1 MPGASPHLSRI
12 AMVYVIVT
20 IPIRFHHST
29 TPFFLRL
36 VIAKSPLQIY
46 IELMNYEVR
55 GASSINGSFRVPG
68 DKSISHRALIFSSL
82 ADGQSEIHGISSGGD
97 VNSTMN
103 CLSQLGV
110 RIERKNGAVKI
121 LGKGKSSYSSPR
133 SVLDAG
139 NSGTTMRLLTGILAG
154 QKFESTI
161 TGDETLRR
169 RPMQRIVEPLSQMGA
184 NIVFSYNMTAPLKIF
199 PAGNL
204 HGIKYELPLPSAQV
218 KSAILLAGMF
228 AEGETTVVE
237 QVESRDHTERMLKLT
252 KVKTPSGFETRI
264 SCDYVVEPMEYDVA
278 GDISSAAFFLAAAA
292 ILQNSSVTVTG
303 VTLNPTRTGFLD
315 VLVMMGAKVEI
326 ENIRETAGEPIGDVT
341 VAHSELNGVEISGS
355 MIPRLIDELPIIG
368 VMAAFAKGDSV
379 VHDAHD
385 LRRKESDRIVAV
397 VDNLEAMGAEVS
409 ELDDGFIVNGTGNL
423 TGAEIDSYRDHR
435 IAMAFTIAGLAA
447 KGTTLIKNAEWAQIS
462 FPEFYQILEKLV
474 ARS

>member
-1 MPGASPHLSRI
+1 
-12 AMVYVIVT
+12 
-20 IPIRFHHST
+20 
-29 TPFFLRL
+29 
-36 VIAKSPLQIY
+36 
-46 IELMNYEVR
+46 MNYEVR
-55 GASSINGSFRVPG
+55 SAASIIGSFKVPG

-82 ADGQSEIHGISSGGD
+82 ANGESEIRGISTGGD

-110 RIERKNGAVKI
+110 EIERQDETVKVH
-121 LGKGKSSYSSPR
+121 GKGKLSYSSPK
-133 SVLDAG
+133 SILDAG

-184 NIVFSYNMTAPLKIF
+184 NIVPSYNMTAPLKIF
-199 PAGNL
+199 PAENL

-237 QVESRDHTERMLKLT
+237 PVESRDHTERMLKLT

-292 ILQNSSVTVTG
+292 ILPNSSVTAIG

-326 ENIRETAGEPIGDVT
+326 ENIREAAGEPIGDIT
-341 VAHSELNGVEISGS
+341 VSNSELNGVEISGG

-368 VMAAFAKGDSV
+368 VMAAFAKGETI

-423 TGAEIDSYRDHR
+423 VGAEIDSYKDHR
-435 IAMAFTIAGLAA
+435 IAMAFSVAGLAA
-447 KGTTLIKNAEWAQIS
+447 KGTAVIKNAEWAKIS
-462 FPEFYQILEKLV
+462 FPEFFEILDKLV
-474 ARS
+474 IWS